1 LEKLAS
7 MEEELKGQQ
16 RKKEQLEAD
25 IEMCSIKLD
34 RAEKLIGGLGGEK
47 ARWEEAALELAKAQV
62 CVFVAS
68 NLQLHS
74 TLLPGTGCCGQ
85 QAQTCHA
92 VLWRVGRASALCR
105 ST

>member
-1 LEKLAS
+1 MCLDAATLFGFAQGLLEKLAS

-34 RAEKLIGGLGGEK
+34 RVEKLIGGLGGEK

-62 CVFVAS
+62 WFVLCA
-68 NLQLHS
+68 
-74 TLLPGTGCCGQ
+74 C
-85 QAQTCHA
+85 A
-92 VLWRVGRASALCR
+92 RAAEVALR
-105 ST
+105 G